1 MRIEELHLQNFRGF
15 RELKLTLPPDLAV
28 FIGVNGSGKSSILDS
43 IAIFLSQYVYQLRS
57 GDKFDLKDDDININ
71 SDTVSMST
79 LVKVDSQ
86 NKLDWKICKKRDKTQ
101 LEIYTKEIGNYA
113 KETISKLTDS
123 SDDLSNFLIENSII
137 ETDDNYNHCPLPII
151 VYYQTNRIFIKSSAI
166 NEISEEERENT
177 YGSRLIGYQKA
188 FSGNINDFRDF
199 LYWFKEEEEYE
210 NEVRLT
216 QDTNFRNPRLQIIR
230 KVLETF
236 LENFP
241 NAEFSDLHI
250 VRANS
255 QREGG
260 IRRLS
265 KPSLVIKKNGE
276 NFKLDQLSDGEKTL
290 LMIVVDIARRLAI
303 LNPSITNPSEL
314 LEKGTGII
322 LIDEIDLHLHPQWQR
337 IVIPSFKQTFPNCQF
352 IVTTHSPQVLSAVNR
367 ENLFILED
375 SEIVEL
381 TPHTF
386 GRDSNSIL
394 SEVMGVEK
402 RPVKMQE
409 RIDKCFEM
417 IDNDN
422 LEEAKLE
429 LQKLSESLGN
439 NDPDMIQ
446 AYTLIDFLNRVE

>member
-15 RELKLTLPPDLAV
+15 RELKLTLPSDLAV

-43 IAIFLSQYVYQLRS
+43 IAILLSQFVADVSVHYESRLYIEEDDIKITSNEVFLSTR
-57 GDKFDLKDDDININ
+57 
-71 SDTVSMST
+71 
-79 LVKVDSQ
+79 VKVDSN
-86 NKLDWKICKKRDKTQ
+86 NKLWWEVSQDRKMGMQSTKGDLFNYL
-101 LEIYTKEIGNYA
+101 LERLLNEVIPIH
-113 KETISKLTDS
+113 
-123 SDDLSNFLIENSII
+123 DDERILQINNKNDLI
-137 ETDDNYNHCPLPII
+137 LPII
-151 VYYQTNRIFIKSSAI
+151 VFYHTDRILIKSSAI
-166 NEISEEERENT
+166 KDMSEEERENT
-177 YGSRLIGYQKA
+177 YDNNRLIGYQTA

-216 QDTNFRNPRLQIIR
+216 QDTNFRNPRLEIIR
-230 KVLETF
+230 KALETF
-236 LENFP
+236 LEGFP
-241 NAEFSDLHI
+241 NTQFSDLHI
-250 VRANS
+250 VRVS
-255 QREGG
+255 PSREGG

-303 LNPSITNPSEL
+303 LNPSIINPSEL

-337 IVIPSFKQTFPNCQF
+337 IVIPSFRKTFPKCQF
-352 IVTTHSPQVLSAVNR
+352 IVTTHSPQVLSGVNR
-367 ENLFILED
+367 ENVFILED
-375 SEIVEL
+375 SEIVE

>member
-1 MRIEELHLQNFRGF
+1 
-15 RELKLTLPPDLAV
+15 V
-28 FIGVNGSGKSSILDS
+28 
-43 IAIFLSQYVYQLRS
+43 
-57 GDKFDLKDDDININ
+57 
-71 SDTVSMST
+71 
-79 LVKVDSQ
+79 
-86 NKLDWKICKKRDKTQ
+86 
-101 LEIYTKEIGNYA
+101 
-113 KETISKLTDS
+113 
-123 SDDLSNFLIENSII
+123 
-137 ETDDNYNHCPLPII
+137 
-151 VYYQTNRIFIKSSAI
+151 
-166 NEISEEERENT
+166 
-177 YGSRLIGYQKA
+177 
-188 FSGNINDFRDF
+188 
-199 LYWFKEEEEYE
+199 
-210 NEVRLT
+210 
-216 QDTNFRNPRLQIIR
+216 
-230 KVLETF
+230 
-236 LENFP
+236 
-241 NAEFSDLHI
+241 
-250 VRANS
+250 
-255 QREGG
+255 
-260 IRRLS
+260 
-265 KPSLVIKKNGE
+265 
-276 NFKLDQLSDGEKTL
+276 EKTL